1 MGTREIKRI
10 RSINRSPGS
19 GSNKDNNGSSGP
31 DCISKLQPAGL
42 PGQAVAAS
50 VRVVICDGCA
60 TIRYGLDRILNNAP
74 GIDVIMHASS
84 PVEVLSKAGDLDV
97 DIIQVDIDDENL
109 PWLEY
114 LSELRQKLPR
124 AKILVFTDCHNQ
136 ELIIGTVE
144 MGVEALLRKT
154 DTDADEIISSIRTV
168 HAGGRVL
175 APCVTKVLLSQFQS
189 RQLMQRARLS
199 TREREVLDMIAT
211 GSSNNDIADNLFISV
226 RTVKFH
232 VSSIL
237 AKLNVKNRT
246 EAALWL
252 Y

>member
-1 MGTREIKRI
+1 VGTGEIERI
-10 RSINRSPGS
+10 GGIDRSPDS
-19 GSNKDNNGSSGP
+19 SSNKDNNGSSGP
-31 DCISKLQPAGL
+31 DRISELLPGGL
-42 PGQAVAAS
+42 PGQAAAAS

-74 GIDVIMHASS
+74 GIDVVMHASS
-84 PVEVLSKAGDLDV
+84 PVEVLNNAADLDV

-136 ELIIGTVE
+136 ELIIGAVE

-175 APCVTKVLLSQFQS
+175 APCVTEALLRRIQS

-211 GSSNNDIADNLFISV
+211 GRSNNDIADKLFISI

-237 AKLNVKNRT
+237 AKLHVKDRT

-252 Y
+252 N